1 MAGAAI
7 SDSATAAKHP
17 FVGEHANASA
27 VHHPSGTI
35 SQRMTAKPQTHDKH
49 AHMRGGE
56 GLFEPK
62 EQTWQERA
70 NEALFG
76 KYES

>member
-1 MAGAAI
+1 MRSGIYQSIALLMAGAAI

-49 AHMRGGE
+49 AHI
-56 GLFEPK
+56 
-62 EQTWQERA
+62 QE
-70 NEALFG
+70 LMT
-76 KYES
+76 